1 MPVSDTA
8 IGEVGRLLASAEML
22 LNGISPTRPEADI
35 GVDIVAVFGQR
46 ACRVQVKSVKQ
57 HKPSP
62 RTQAHKFKIR
72 RSRAGATY
80 AKHELDAF
88 VFVSIASRSFWVV
101 PVGEMNL
108 SSHAVAHHPGS
119 RWHNAWHLLK

>member
-8 IGEVGRLLASAEML
+8 VGEVGRLLASAEML
-22 LNGISPTRPEADI
+22 MNGISPTRPECDV
-35 GVDIVAVFGQR
+35 GVDIVAVFGQK
-46 ACRVQVKSVKQ
+46 ACRVQVKSVRD

-72 RSRAGATY
+72 RSRTGTTY
-80 AKHELDAF
+80 ARHELDAF

-101 PVGEMNL
+101 PVGEVNL
-108 SSHAVAHHPGS
+108 EAHCVTHHPGS
-119 RWHNAWHLLK
+119 RWHNAWHLIK